1 MIKKLFVLAVLLLPS
16 LAYGGNPSANLSVQ
30 VVPAA
35 SVGVACGIGPN
46 YTGSIPAP
54 AQMAGLTTCAAN
66 YDFTDSSYST
76 LTNWLDCST
85 YGTGTGQW
93 HIGIQGFPSWG
104 GCGQFSMVTDASINK
119 TVLQIEYVSGTNSIE
134 SMATQGSGGT
144 GTIELGFP
152 YNYYIETTYKMKAL
166 CGGCAQNAGGPNG
179 LFVWNNDNGNG
190 LLEDDLG
197 EIYVDTGGFGD
208 KGWINWT
215 GGSGCGQAGCVFLP
229 SGNYPA
235 GSGWSPTS
243 YAKLGS
249 LVTNNGSTAYWC
261 TYVNDKLVTG
271 GCSVMPSPNLH
282 AMLGQTDNTLILQTQ
297 GNNNNQVYD
306 LQVQYI
312 RVFECPGFVSN
323 SSKCQGQATTS
334 SGPLGETLFHQ

>member
-30 VVPAA
+30 VGPAA

-54 AQMAGLTTCAAN
+54 AQMTGLTACAAN
-66 YDFTDSSYST
+66 YEFANSAYSN
-76 LTNWLDCST
+76 LTSWLDCST

-93 HIGIQGFPSWG
+93 HIGIAGFPSWG
-104 GCGQFSMVTDASINK
+104 QCNQFSMVTDSSIGK
-119 TVLQIEYVSGTNSIE
+119 QVLQIEYPSGTNSIE
-134 SMATQGSGGT
+134 SMATQANLGT
-144 GTIELGFP
+144 GAIELGFP
-152 YNYYIETTYKMKAL
+152 YTYYVETTYKMKAL

-179 LFVWNNDNGNG
+179 LFVWNNDNANG

-197 EIYVDTGGFGD
+197 EIYVDSGGFGD

-215 GGSGCGQAGCVFLP
+215 GGKGCGNGCYVLASY
-229 SGNYPA
+229 SGYYP
-235 GSGWSPTS
+235 SGWSATG
-243 YAKLGS
+243 YAKYGT
-249 LVTNNGSTAYWC
+249 LVTNNGSQAYWC
-261 TYVNDKLVTG
+261 TYINDQLVG
-271 GCSVMPSPNLH
+271 GSCRTIPGSGA